1 MTAILCPTWSKLSQ
15 GDVQLHR
22 NILNK
27 RLWCK
32 PHSQFRRQTNM
43 RTIGLDGQPARH
55 GALKTSW
62 CSGGWKLPIS
72 SEEIT
77 SWCGLANRVCGYK
90 DLLSLQGEV
99 LTGIQK
105 QLQSSWVW
113 LGAGSSVPGPDAAPS
128 SCHSP
133 PVYVLFC
140 YLPQRPRAEGKANLD
155 TKIKYS
161 SRLDSLLCTC
171 KQPLECHAIVD
182 GLKTLNAAVTFP

>member
-55 GALKTSW
+55 GALKTAW

-113 LGAGSSVPGPDAAPS
+113 LEAGSSVPGPMLAPF

-133 PVYVLFC
+133 PCLCVILLFTTKAKS
-140 YLPQRPRAEGKANLD
+140 RGEG
-155 TKIKYS
+155 
-161 SRLDSLLCTC
+161 
-171 KQPLECHAIVD
+171 
-182 GLKTLNAAVTFP
+182 